1 MKALRR
7 LTIAVPALL
16 LIASLIGLYLT
27 RGSMANLPFLRG
39 KGRAPVGRANNDLV
53 DQRPWQTI
61 EAIAPLAVSAEEK
74 RLARDAQRLADHEVD
89 QAFAQALRQASL
101 ETRNLTGEALTL
113 QQKVADLQAVVKD
126 DQAKVDSLVAA
137 SKGANPPGTDDL
149 DVAKAQL
156 QLDTDQLNDVAE
168 DLATV
173 SGDKRGQ
180 IQQELATREAAMK
193 KFDEQGDVTGPSTVQ
208 SAKRY
213 GTLAGRISAW
223 FDQRS
228 RMDSIAQAQAQA
240 NADAASLAAQHADIE
255 AKLNNAKAASNQAT
269 ENKSRVAQL
278 AQRHALAQIHS
289 IVDDRVQTQK
299 QLSTVYGRWLA
310 QVQRQH
316 GIVLHLI
323 LQSVAVIAFLLLCGA
338 LLSAGIRKL
347 LDRLHLDRR
356 NLITLRTIAAL
367 AVQSITILL
376 VLLVI
381 FGAPSQ
387 LATILG
393 FITAG
398 LTVVFQGFILAFFGW
413 FTLMGKNG
421 IRVGDWVEINGVG
434 GEIVEIGLFRTT
446 LLETGNW
453 TDRGH
458 PTGRRVTFMNS
469 FAISGQYFNFSTSG
483 QWLWDEIR
491 LTLPSNPRTYQ
502 VIDAIHKTLEQET
515 AKDAKQAEAEW
526 QRATHQH
533 DLSQFTAE
541 PSVDLRPAPSG
552 VEIVVRYVTRA
563 ADRFATRNRLYQ
575 AVLDLMYNEEAPAVT
590 AGEKQ
595 AH

>member
-16 LIASLIGLYLT
+16 LIASLIGIYLT
-27 RGSMANLPFLRG
+27 RNSTANLPFLRG
-39 KGRAPVGRANNDLV
+39 KGRTGGRASSDLV

-61 EAIAPLAVSAEEK
+61 EALAPLAVSAEEK
-74 RLARDAQRLADHEVD
+74 RLAHEAQHLADHEVD

-101 ETRNLTGEALTL
+101 ETRSLTGEALAL
-113 QQKVADLQAVVKD
+113 QQKVTELQAVVKD
-126 DQAKVDSLVAA
+126 DQAKLSSLTAT
-137 SKGANPPGTDDL
+137 SKGVNPPGTDEIDI
-149 DVAKAQL
+149 AKAQL
-156 QLDTDQLNDVAE
+156 QLDTDQLNDINE
-168 DLATV
+168 DLARV
-173 SGDKRGQ
+173 SGDKRGE
-180 IQQELATREAAMK
+180 IQQELTAREAAMK
-193 KFDEQGDVTGPSTVQ
+193 KFDEQGVITGPSTVQ

-213 GTLAGRISAW
+213 GTLAGRVSAW

-240 NADAASLAAQHADIE
+240 NADAASLTAEHAGIE
-255 AKLNNAKAASNQAT
+255 ARLNSGNAANNQNA
-269 ENKSRVAQL
+269 EAKSRVAHL
-278 AQRHALAQIHS
+278 AQMHSLAQIHS
-289 IVDDRVQTQK
+289 ILDDRVQTQR
-299 QLSTVYGRWLA
+299 QLSVVYGRWHD
-310 QVQRQH
+310 QVKRQH

-347 LDRLHLDRR
+347 LDRFHLDRR
-356 NLITLRTIAAL
+356 NLVTLRTIATL
-367 AVQSITILL
+367 ATQIVTVLL
-376 VLLVI
+376 VLFVI
-381 FGAPSQ
+381 FGTPSQ
-387 LATILG
+387 LPTIIGLA
-393 FITAG
+393 TAG

-413 FTLMGKNG
+413 FILMGKNG

-434 GEIVEIGLFRTT
+434 GEVVEIGLFRTA

-491 LTLPSNPRTYQ
+491 LTLPSTPRTYQ

-515 AKDAKQAEAEW
+515 AHFAKQAEAEW
-526 QRATHQH
+526 QHATHDQG
-533 DLSQFTAE
+533 LSQFTVE
-541 PSVDLRPAPSG
+541 PSVDLRPATAG
-552 VEIVVRYVTRA
+552 VEVVVRYVTRA
-563 ADRFATRNRLYQ
+563 TDRFATRNRLYQ
-575 AVLDLMYNEEAPAVT
+575 AVLDLMDKDEETPTVIT
-590 AGEKQ
+590 GEKRAQ
-595 AH
+595 